1 MNYLQQKIQSQ
12 RAHFLKKMGQ
22 YPYFKAIEHFQD
34 TSNIIIDGRKI
45 LMFGSNSY
53 LGLEKH
59 PKVIEATIKAIKKY
73 GSSTGGSRFLN
84 GTLKIH
90 EELEAELASFLG
102 KEAVVT
108 FGTGFNVNSSVIPSI
123 TSRRDSIFT
132 DRLNHASIYEGCALS
147 LAKVYKY
154 KHNDHVDLKR
164 KIMQSQ
170 SEGERLIVSDGIF
183 SMEGDIVDLPV
194 LTKLAADYDCHI
206 MLDCAHAV
214 GVIGENGA
222 GTASHFGLTDSVD
235 LIGGTFSK
243 SLASQGGFIA
253 GNSIAI
259 EYLKHAA
266 RSIMFSVSMSP
277 ANVAAALAALRIIKS
292 DDTFQQQL
300 QSNSLYLRQLLQE
313 MGVSGLDTKLI
324 TPIIPL
330 KVGNSEQVFTLTKS
344 LFKDG
349 FFVNPV
355 VAPAV
360 PENQAMLRLSVT
372 AGHSNS
378 QIEMLVD
385 TLEKNWKQ
393 LARDNCAN

>member
-1 MNYLQQKIQSQ
+1 
-12 RAHFLKKMGQ
+12 MGQ

-73 GSSTGGSRFLN
+73 GSGTGGSRFLY
-84 GTLKIH
+84 GTLTLH

-154 KHNDHVDLKR
+154 KHNDQVDLKK
-164 KIMQSQ
+164 KITQSQ
-170 SEGERLIVSDGIF
+170 SAGERLIVSDGIF
-183 SMEGDIVDLPV
+183 SMEGDIVDLPG
-194 LTKLAADYDCHI
+194 LTELAAQYNCHI
-206 MLDCAHAV
+206 MLDCAHAI
-214 GVIGENGA
+214 GIIGENGA

-253 GNSIAI
+253 GSSIAI

-277 ANVAAALAALRIIKS
+277 ANAAAALAALRIIKS
-292 DDTFQQQL
+292 DDSFQKRVQA
-300 QSNSLYLRQLLQE
+300 NSFYLRQLLQE
-313 MGVSGLDTKLI
+313 IEAPNIDTNLGI
-324 TPIIPL
+324 PIIPL
-330 KVGNSEQVFTLTKS
+330 KVGNSKHVFTLAKC
-344 LFKDG
+344 LLKDG

-360 PENQAMLRLSVT
+360 PENQAMLRISVT
-372 AGHSNS
+372 AGHSKP
-378 QIEMLVD
+378 QIEMLAEALD
-385 TLEKNWKQ
+385 KNRKQ
-393 LARDNCAN
+393 LSLDDSANKYG